1 MRSYSQRLRRIA
13 SVLIAAGVALPY
25 RPGLVAAL
33 LLAVLTGGL
42 VAVGAQEVSI
52 KILVNDDP
60 ISDYDIDQ
68 RERFL
73 AITTQQQPSPALKK
87 QAADMLIDERLQL
100 QEGRKATITPND
112 EDVTLI
118 LTDMAQKNNLDVD
131 GLATALAKAGV
142 NIKTLKDRIRAQV
155 VWQEAVRRKFR
166 RDVQIGDADVEK
178 AMAEASA
185 ASGAPAA
192 SGAAAEGGVAA
203 EGGAAE
209 PALQL
214 RQVKFEIP
222 AGADQKTIAA
232 RLAAAESLR
241 ARFASCAELA
251 KGVDGARVQTLQDQK
266 PASLAQPVRLLVTHA
281 KVGQMTPPTISQAAV
296 ELYAVCGKRSF
307 TGDTA
312 AREQTQRQLMNQ
324 EMGLRAERLLRD
336 IRQEAFIEYR

>member
-25 RPGLVAAL
+25 RLGLVAAL

-100 QEGRKATITPND
+100 LEGRKASITPND

-155 VWQEAVRRKFR
+155 VWQETVRRKFR

-185 ASGAPAA
+185 ASGAP
-192 SGAAAEGGVAA
+192 AEGGVAA

-266 PASLAQPVRLLVTHA
+266 PASLAQPARLLVTHA

-312 AREQTQRQLMNQ
+312 AREQAQRQLMNQ

>member
-25 RPGLVAAL
+25 RLGLVAAL
-33 LLAVLTGGL
+33 LLAILTGGL

-87 QAADMLIDERLQL
+87 QAADMLIDERLQIL
-100 QEGRKATITPND
+100 EGRKASITPND

-155 VWQEAVRRKFR
+155 VWQETVRRKFR

-185 ASGAPAA
+185 ASGAPA
-192 SGAAAEGGVAA
+192 EGGVAA

-209 PALQL
+209 PTLQL

-266 PASLAQPVRLLVTHA
+266 PASLAQPARLLVTHA

-312 AREQTQRQLMNQ
+312 AREQAQRQLMNQ